1 MELTKKQ
8 ATIKYCVYCLLIV
21 IADLMQN
28 VGGLWFEIGG
38 ARCFLS
44 SRLPL
49 FSV

>member
-1 MELTKKQ
+1 MKLTKKQ

-38 ARCFLS
+38 AFLS